1 MGRFGVKMDLEIDIP
16 YNHSPRIYQIPFW
29 SAMEDGRKRACLVWH
44 RRSGKDLTAVNW
56 TVTAMTERIGT
67 YYHAFPEY
75 NQGRKVMWDGMDGEG
90 KKFTDHIPK
99 DLRKSTNN
107 TEMKIEL
114 VNGSIWQI
122 IGADNYDSV
131 VGANPVGI
139 VFSEWAISDKY
150 PQAWDYFRPMLVEN
164 GGWAVFIYT
173 PRGRNHGFD
182 LYRDALD
189 NPDWFCQLLTIDD
202 TQVISREDIDRER
215 RAGYSEDMIQQEFFC
230 SFIASSEDIVIP
242 FELIQTAMTRDVAY
256 PKSPCIA
263 GLDVARFG
271 NDRTALVIRRA
282 GEIVHVETWGQ
293 SDVVATAGRVMD
305 RYRAKLFDAIA
316 VDSIGIGAG
325 VADILRANDIP
336 VAMVQVSEKPMDP
349 ERFDSQRD
357 ELWWKLRE
365 WFEEGACTISR
376 ALMPHQRQALLKDIQ
391 DIRFTYSPIGKI
403 KIEPKKDMKARLG
416 FSPDVGDALC
426 LTFTHNIK
434 NKAPGRNQ
442 EVQIGSWANRN
453 KTQYETH
460 REMRN

>member
-1 MGRFGVKMDLEIDIP
+1 MDIEIDIP
-16 YNHSPRIYQIPFW
+16 YNHSPRAYQFPFW
-29 SAMEDGRKRACLVWH
+29 SAMESGRKRACLVWH
-44 RRSGKDLTAVNW
+44 RRSGKDLTALNW
-56 TVTAMTERIGT
+56 TATAMTERVGT
-67 YYHAFPEY
+67 YYHCFPEY

-99 DLRKSTNN
+99 EIRKSTNN
-107 TEMKIEL
+107 TEMKIETL
-114 VNGSIWQI
+114 NGSIWQI

-139 VFSEWAISDKY
+139 VLSEWAISDRY

-182 LYRDALD
+182 LYQQALN

-202 TQVISREDIDRER
+202 TRVISREDIDRER
-215 RAGYSEDMIQQEFFC
+215 RAGYSEDMIAQEFFC
-230 SFIASSEDIVIP
+230 SFVASSEDIVIP
-242 FELIQTAMTRDVAY
+242 FELIQSALTREVAY
-256 PKSPCIA
+256 PRSPKIA
-263 GLDVARFG
+263 GLDPARFG
-271 NDRTALVIRRA
+271 NDKTALVIRKA

-293 SDVVATAGRVMD
+293 TDLVTTAARVMD
-305 RYRAKLFDAIA
+305 RYRAKMFDAVA

-325 VADILRANDIP
+325 VADILKANDIP

-365 WFEEGACTISR
+365 WFEEGACSISR
-376 ALMPHQRQALLKDIQ
+376 SLMPHQQKALLQDIQ
-391 DIRFTYSPIGKI
+391 DIRFKYSPTGKI
-403 KIEPKKDMKARLG
+403 KIESKKDMKERLG

-426 LTFTHNIK
+426 LTFTHKIR
-434 NKAPGRNQ
+434 NKAQQVGQRAK
-442 EVQIGSWANRN
+442 EVAIGSWAS
-453 KTQYETH
+453 TH
-460 REMRN
+460 RQDQHDGQYREVRVR